1 MGNSQQK
8 KKYHHL
14 STNDQEMNKFYDDDK
29 KEFLGNEKAF
39 DFTAINDYK
48 SIYTYT
54 KNSLKRQNHF
64 EIDSESKNRKG
75 GELFVSYIIVCIFYL
90 LMIAT
95 FPFSLLVCLKKV
107 KENETIV
114 AYRLGR
120 LISPAFKPG
129 YCLLFPLIDTF
140 QRLTIVQKE
149 FSLLNLQILNYENS
163 IVDTSTQIRYK
174 INDVI
179 KMTNSVQDLTSSLKS
194 IARSNLIN
202 TMSKK
207 DTSKLENELY
217 YLKQDFKNDMNAMVN
232 KWGVEIVEAEI
243 TLNSIIKDESESSG
257 EDPALKTIKSVF
269 MSLFNRDS
277 DDSQPKSSSQP
288 GLPPELMSMFTG
300 MMPTVIPN
308 ESTSSSN
315 NSPFEFTSL
324 QTSESPKGSPIKS
337 DTNLPYKLLTLLKPL
352 LNESLIKEVQT
363 VYEFHITAEKSA
375 NKYEAIKS
383 DIFYLDLK
391 TLPNGNIGIGPCLSS
406 KVDCVIKLNDE
417 DLNDLLTD
425 KLKPFTAYMSGRIEI
440 DGDLQDVFKL
450 KKLIK
455 NVTSAIGTNIKI

>member
-1 MGNSQQK
+1 
-8 KKYHHL
+8 
-14 STNDQEMNKFYDDDK
+14 MNRFHDDDK
-29 KEFLGNEKAF
+29 KEFLGDEKAF
-39 DFTAINDYK
+39 DFTAVNDYK

-54 KNSLKRQNHF
+54 KNTLKRQNHF
-64 EIDSESKNRKG
+64 EIDSESQNRKG
-75 GELFVSYIIVCIFYL
+75 AELIVSYIIICIFYL
-90 LMIAT
+90 LMIVT

-129 YCLLFPLIDTF
+129 YCLLFPLIDSF

-163 IVDTSTQIRYK
+163 IVDTSTQIRYI

-179 KMTNSVQDLTSSLKS
+179 KMTNSVQDLPSSLKS

-202 TMSKK
+202 TISKK

-217 YLKQDFKNDMNAMVN
+217 YLKQEFKNDMNAMVN
-232 KWGVEIVEAEI
+232 KWGVDIVEAEI
-243 TLNSIIKDESESSG
+243 SLNSIIKDESEASG

-277 DDSQPKSSSQP
+277 DDSQPKSSSASQP
-288 GLPPELMSMFTG
+288 VQLPAELMSMFTG
-300 MMPTVIPN
+300 MMPSVIPN
-308 ESTSSSN
+308 DFAPLNSSL
-315 NSPFEFTSL
+315 EFQSVHA
-324 QTSESPKGSPIKS
+324 SESEKGSPKKS
-337 DTNLPYKLLTLLKPL
+337 ESNLPFKLLTLLKPL
-352 LNESLIKEVQT
+352 LNESLIREIQT
-363 VYEFHITAEKSA
+363 VYEFHIKAEKHA
-375 NKYEAIKS
+375 NKYEEVQN

-391 TLPNGNIGIGPCLSS
+391 TLPNGNIGIGPCLFS

-455 NVTSAIGTNIKI
+455 SVTSAIGTNIKV